1 VRDSA
6 RGAYNVAADP
16 VLDPDRLG
24 SLLGARP
31 VAVPTAALRRAA
43 DLTWRL
49 RLQPSP
55 VGWVDM
61 ALGVP
66 LMSTARARDELGWT
80 PRRSAGDALL
90 ELLAGMRDRS
100 GADTPPLRPDAGGP
114 LRVRELLTGLGSTS
128 R

>member
-1 VRDSA
+1 M
-6 RGAYNVAADP
+6 
-16 VLDPDRLG
+16 
-24 SLLGARP
+24 
-31 VAVPTAALRRAA
+31 
-43 DLTWRL
+43 

-66 LMSTARARDELGWT
+66 LMSTERARTELGWK
-80 PRRSAGDALL
+80 PRRDAGEALL

-100 GADTPPLRPDAGGP
+100 GAETPPLRPGAGGP